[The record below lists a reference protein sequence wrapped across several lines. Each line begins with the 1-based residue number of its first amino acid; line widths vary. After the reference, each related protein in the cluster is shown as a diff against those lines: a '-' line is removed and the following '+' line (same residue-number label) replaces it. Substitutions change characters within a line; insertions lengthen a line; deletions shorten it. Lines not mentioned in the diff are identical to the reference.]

1 MIKKIIITILVFIL
15 LIQHEI
21 LSYEK
26 NKEEYISSV
35 CLPNDLYG
43 FWLLEKI
50 AFWHNEWAEQLDRKG
65 KIRREDYVGKIF
77 EYQKDYFK
85 LGDTLFEEPKYIMG
99 NTGPWK
105 VFSYSKISGA
115 EKFSKESNIDI
126 FEDKGIELKIEVEN
140 QNAPYIGRNLY
151 IIDKNK
157 MIVYVDGLF
166 IFARKVNPD
175 DLKPEDI
182 PKPPGDPK
190 PKHIFG
196 KWKIVDIAFGH
207 QTTNEN
213 YIGKIYE
220 YGDGYCILDGTYYEN
235 FLYSYDVEIKSSVFE
250 IQRSH
255 AIDDL
260 TKFCEL
266 QEKYEIDGFRTYLIQ
281 TIDFEKEAYFQPVG
295 SLLYYITNEH
305 IYIYGDQAY
314 FIATRIE

>member
-15 LIQHEI
+15 IVPFEI

-26 NKEEYISSV
+26 NKEENISSM

-50 AFWHNEWAEQLDRKG
+50 AFWDNEWAEQLDRKG
-65 KIRREDYVGKIF
+65 EIRREDYVGKIF
-77 EYQKDYFK
+77 EYQEDYFK
-85 LGDTLFEEPKYIMG
+85 LGDTLFEEPKYIFG
-99 NTGPWK
+99 NIDLWK

-115 EKFSKESNIDI
+115 EKFYKESNIDI
-126 FEDKGIELKIEVEN
+126 FETEGIKLKIEVEN
-140 QNAPYIGRNLY
+140 QNTLNIGRYLY

-157 MIVYVDGLF
+157 MIINVDGLY

-196 KWKIVDIAFGH
+196 KWEIVDIAFGH
-207 QTTNEN
+207 QKTKEN

-220 YGDGYCILDGTYYEN
+220 YGDNYCILDGTYYEN

-250 IQRSH
+250 IQRSY
-255 AIDDL
+255 AINDF
-260 TKFCEL
+260 TKFYEL
-266 QEKYEIDGFRTYLIQ
+266 QKKYEIDDFRTYLIQ
-281 TIDFEKEAYFQPVG
+281 TIDFEEESNFRPVG

-305 IYIYGDQAY
+305 IYIYGDGVY